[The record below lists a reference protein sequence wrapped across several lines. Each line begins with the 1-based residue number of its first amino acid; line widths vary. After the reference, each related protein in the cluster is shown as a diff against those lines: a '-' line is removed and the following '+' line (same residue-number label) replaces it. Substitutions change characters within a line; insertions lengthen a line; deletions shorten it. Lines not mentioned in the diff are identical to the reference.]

1 MTEPTWKTEIKPTA
15 LKSLRRLA
23 PHLQDRIRRTIDELP
38 AGNVKRLQGSDEFR
52 CRVGDWRIR
61 FSKDAASRVI
71 TVLAVTSRGDAYKKR

>member
-1 MTEPTWKTEIKPTA
+1 
-15 LKSLRRLA
+15 
-23 PHLQDRIRRTIDELP
+23 LP